1 MNNKFSLF
9 DNYPFLKPLDP
20 QEALHVHKL
29 LKHLSHNKECSPSIC
44 MPEAITD
51 HMMLCFLKAVHEGS
65 WTINLKAW
73 EKFLEALFQ
82 NGLIDQII
90 SPSLKNYLYIQL
102 AKKNSL
108 SRYLAYEERLKLAY
122 CALHSG
128 PESRKI
134 LLMHAKHF
142 DINNPDILADIAFKG
157 ILLGGAQDI
166 DLFQFTPQISGVL
179 EQLIYLI
186 GKQYPQKAEK
196 IATKLKNELN
206 KDIKIIKANLKAC

>member
-9 DNYPFLKPLDP
+9 NNYPFLKPLDL
-20 QEALHVHKL
+20 QEALYVHKL
-29 LKHLSHNKECSPSIC
+29 LKHLSHNKESSPSFA
-44 MPEAITD
+44 MPEVITD

-73 EKFLEALFQ
+73 DKFLETLFQ
-82 NGLIDQII
+82 NGFIDHIM

-102 AKKNSL
+102 AKKNAL
-108 SRYLAYEERLKLAY
+108 SRYLSYDKRLKLAY

-142 DINNPDILADIAFKG
+142 DINNPEILADLAFKG

-166 DLFQFTPQISGVL
+166 DLFQFMPQPSPII

-186 GKQYPQKAEK
+186 GKIDPQKAEK
-196 IATKLKNELN
+196 IATKLKHELT
-206 KDIKIIKANLKAC
+206 KDLKVIKANLKAC